1 MFKVGDIIKPQTG
14 MSIGGFKNEFGVIIQ
29 EGDHQSSRPSFYRY
43 WTVHWILTD
52 KIVSYKFYEWQ
63 YFDIVKVQT

>member
-14 MSIGGFKNEFGVIIQ
+14 MAVGGFKNEFGVIIQ
-29 EGDHQSSRPSFYRY
+29 EVGQYQPDSRY

-63 YFDIVKVQT
+63 YFDLVKGST